1 MFTQIYD
8 SNNRQFS
15 LYLTIKCEGKKK
27 FRVIADDYGKPNS
40 QYANRDVVVNGEKTI
55 YLSFPVSPKKISVEI
70 FNIAEPNDNTFTVQ
84 AKAKPLKSYN
94 IWMDSETKDFLTL
107 AINFAQRAGF
117 EKASDEGILWK
128 TDDDKFRIKY
138 YNVISDIKTG
148 KVYNTPARIGHNTG
162 IIEVAKVKF
171 DKYTVPMR
179 LIILLHEF
187 SHKYK
192 NPKIGLP
199 ISDEVGADINAL
211 YIYLGLGFSKI
222 DAICV
227 FANVFLKAQTKGNI
241 DRMRKIMD
249 YIQRFENGEFAK
261 RNAVPEN
268 AF

>member
-1 MFTQIYD
+1 MFTEIYD

-27 FRVIADDYGKPNS
+27 FRVIADDSGKPNS
-40 QYANRDVVVNGEKTI
+40 QYANRDVVVNQEKTI

-70 FNIAEPNDNTFTVQ
+70 FNVGDPNDNSFTVK
-84 AKAKPLKSYN
+84 ATAKPLKSYN
-94 IWMDSETKDFLTL
+94 IWMDAETKNFLTL

-138 YNVISDIKTG
+138 FNVISDIKTG
-148 KVYNTPARIGHNTG
+148 RVYNTPARIGHNTG
-162 IIEVAKVKF
+162 IIEVAKAKF

-227 FANVFLKAQTKGNI
+227 FANV
-241 DRMRKIMD
+241 
-249 YIQRFENGEFAK
+249 
-261 RNAVPEN
+261 
-268 AF
+268 